1 MKIKTIRMATEA
13 EKKAHLSVCGE
24 ASGDGLD
31 KPPC

>member
-1 MKIKTIRMATEA
+1 MKIKKIRMATEA
-13 EKKAHLSVCGE
+13 DKKVLHTGCVD